1 MAQKCLVSGLPLA
14 HGCTD
19 SMHDFELLYQDDTLL
34 VLNKPAELL
43 SVPGRGVERFDSL
56 QTRVQAAY
64 PDALIVHRLD
74 MSTSGIMVMARGK
87 DAQRSLNKAFASR
100 TVAKKYIAVV
110 NGIVE
115 PNYGVVDLPLITD
128 WPNRPLQKVDYLLG
142 KPSLTHYSVLS
153 RDKKANASRLELR
166 PQTGRSHQLRVHMMA
181 LGHTILGD
189 NLYADDEVLQKA
201 ARLQLHAEEISFEHP
216 GTGKVVHFSCEAPF

>member
-1 MAQKCLVSGLPLA
+1 MNN
-14 HGCTD
+14 
-19 SMHDFELLYQDDTLL
+19 FELLYQDDTLL

-43 SVPGRGVERFDSL
+43 SVPGRGAERFDSL
-56 QTRVQAAY
+56 QTRVQAVY

-100 TVAKKYIAVV
+100 TVAKRYIAEVD
-110 NGIVE
+110 GIVE
-115 PNYGVVDLPLITD
+115 NCYGAVDLPLITD
-128 WPNRPLQKVDYLLG
+128 WPNRPLQKVDFLLG

-153 RDKKANASRLELR
+153 RDKKANVSRLELR
-166 PQTGRSHQLRVHMMA
+166 PKTGRSHQLRVHMLA

-201 ARLQLHAEEISFEHP
+201 ARLQLHAEEISFDHP
-216 GTGKVVHFSCEAPF
+216 RTGKVIHFTCEAPF